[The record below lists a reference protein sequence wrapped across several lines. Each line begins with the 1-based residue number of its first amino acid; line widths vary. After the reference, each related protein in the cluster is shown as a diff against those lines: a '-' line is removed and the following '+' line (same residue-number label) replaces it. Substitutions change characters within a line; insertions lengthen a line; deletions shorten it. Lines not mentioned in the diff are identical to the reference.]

1 MIRLQIAILYLL
13 LGSVACNNT
22 ETPLPSPINT
32 TNSIDAPTE
41 TIAGD
46 AIIIEAHGDD
56 YIPALKLW
64 NSIGSTLI
72 EGTAGVGTTQYA
84 IPSSYCKISGVL
96 RYCLG
101 KTCGEI
107 NILPT
112 EELAS
117 LEGYIGP
124 TTAVTGDRGSYMMVG
139 IGTDKYDNTVQE
151 HTAITANN
159 YRDGKVSSR
168 ILQSKN
174 GIVHNLYDSGTTVGN
189 ASMSLNHQSITTQ
202 EYKVA
207 IGPNEAQ
214 PYAIRAI
221 TEHNKADGN
230 SLISFKTDLIK
241 DAYGNA
247 IADGSLI
254 TWFVSGTGSK
264 SVLKSYTIDG
274 RSTVEIT
281 HPAQAEIMEISASI
295 GQVNSNTII
304 LQFESGLQS
313 YEIAAENQI
322 IKIGPMRSYLGQY
335 IPDGFPIEIRVLAGE
350 QTIVD
355 WISLQSKDGYAQYDI
370 SPHINLQ
377 NGTDQQHKIEV
388 RSGGITQSL
397 QLNWDE

>member
-1 MIRLQIAILYLL
+1 MIRFQFVILYIL
-13 LGSVACNNT
+13 LGTVACKNI
-22 ETPLPSPINT
+22 ETPVLSSMDIAT
-32 TNSIDAPTE
+32 SIDAPTE
-41 TIAGD
+41 TSAGD
-46 AIIIEAHGDD
+46 AIIIEALGDD
-56 YIPALKLW
+56 HTSALILW

-72 EGTAGVGTTQYA
+72 EGTVIGRATQYV
-84 IPSSYCKISGVL
+84 IPSNYCEISGTL
-96 RYCLG
+96 HFCLG

-124 TTAVTGDRGSYMMVG
+124 TTAVAGNKGSYMMVG
-139 IGTDKYDNTVQE
+139 IGIDKYGNTIQDY
-151 HTAITANN
+151 TAITANN
-159 YRDGKVSSR
+159 YRNGKVSSR

-174 GIVHNLYDSGTTVGN
+174 GIVHKLYDSGISVGN
-189 ASMSLNHQSITTQ
+189 ALMSLSHQSITTQ

-207 IGPNEAQ
+207 IGPSIAQ
-214 PYAIRAI
+214 PFAIRAV
-221 TEHNKADGN
+221 TEHNNADGN

-241 DAYGNA
+241 DAYSNA

-254 TWFVSGTGSK
+254 NWSIDGTERK

-281 HPAQAEIMEISASI
+281 HPTQAEKLEITACI
-295 GQVNSNTII
+295 GQVKSNSIL
-304 LQFESGLQS
+304 LQFENGLQS
-313 YEIAAENQI
+313 YQIAAENHL

-350 QTIVD
+350 QTMVD
-355 WISLQSKDGYAQYDI
+355 WISLQSKDGFAHYDI
-370 SPHINLQ
+370 STHVNSQ
-377 NGTDQQHKIEV
+377 NGTYQQLLIEV

-397 QLNWDE
+397 QLNQDE